1 MDATQLI
8 GIAAS
13 VGTGLY
19 LLPQLIKLFKEKK
32 AEQLSVGM
40 MAVLLGGLILWII
53 YGVRKE
59 DPIIIISNAI
69 SLVLNISIMVL
80 TMKYSRKTK
89 SN

>member
-1 MDATQLI
+1 MDRLNCRIQTLDICMDTTQLI

-40 MAVLLGGLILWII
+40 MAVLLGGLILWIVLWQYAKKI
-53 YGVRKE
+53 RSSSY
-59 DPIIIISNAI
+59 PIP
-69 SLVLNISIMVL
+69 
-80 TMKYSRKTK
+80 YRWR
-89 SN
+89 

>member
-1 MDATQLI
+1 MDTTQLI

-32 AEQLSVGM
+32 SEQLSVGM
-40 MAVLLGGLILWII
+40 MAVLLGGLILWIY
-53 YGVRKE
+53 YGIRKE
-59 DPIIIISNAI
+59 DPIIIISNVV
-69 SLVLNISIMVL
+69 SLVLNISILVL

-89 SN
+89 KD